1 MNVSFYIRPCCE
13 IAFCTHLYVHHV
25 FSENLSHFSAQLPDE
40 YCTYFAK
47 LIWLDHLIEL
57 NYELRDRLEL
67 GLIIKTIITLQST
80 L

>member
-47 LIWLDHLIEL
+47 LI
-57 NYELRDRLEL
+57 
-67 GLIIKTIITLQST
+67 
-80 L
+80 